1 MFSKLF
7 VLATAAGK
15 FLLLSY
21 LFNYV
26 LFIYCLTVSVIAAP
40 LPSQSSIVTRAD
52 SPSLNSIFESL
63 GSNGDL
69 TSALSSLDS
78 INSQDSKPSKDELE
92 PIVNKLTSAFKS
104 TNQQVQS
111 ADTSNVDSSGLGKYL
126 ADDLKNI
133 VDHLSP
139 TLNSVV
145 GDDLGLSDVLKPLD
159 KEITATI
166 DSLETDL
173 TNIQDVLYGALKDLG
188 LEDVGKLLQKVLNGE
203 LPGLLTSIDK
213 DIDGILQK
221 IPVVG
226 SLTESLGL

>member
-1 MFSKLF
+1 M
-7 VLATAAGK
+7 
-15 FLLLSY
+15 
-21 LFNYV
+21 
-26 LFIYCLTVSVIAAP
+26 
-40 LPSQSSIVTRAD
+40 
-52 SPSLNSIFESL
+52 
-63 GSNGDL
+63 
-69 TSALSSLDS
+69 
-78 INSQDSKPSKDELE
+78 
-92 PIVNKLTSAFKS
+92 
-104 TNQQVQS
+104 
-111 ADTSNVDSSGLGKYL
+111 GKYL
-126 ADDLKNI
+126 ADDLKKI

-145 GDDLGLSDVLKPLD
+145 GEDLGLSDVLNPLD

>member
-1 MFSKLF
+1 MLLF
-7 VLATAAGK
+7 C
-15 FLLLSY
+15 
-21 LFNYV
+21 LFIV
-26 LFIYCLTVSVIAAP
+26 LFIYCLTVSVFAAP

-52 SPSLNSIFESL
+52 SPSLNSIFENL

-92 PIVNKLTSAFKS
+92 PIINKLTSAFSS

-203 LPGLLTSIDK
+203 LPGLLTSIDE

-221 IPVVG
+221 IPIVG